1 MSKSIRFMF
10 KFSDDDISR
19 YVDAEEKPIM
29 EEMIETIRE
38 SFGEV
43 IAQSEWMDDDTRSV
57 TSYRSRIK

>member
-1 MSKSIRFMF
+1 MF

-57 TSYRSRIK
+57 IIDRSRTK